1 MEDSPDETTALIR
14 NTPAR
19 FRHGKLFL
27 AVFSAV
33 LGNFNF
39 GFALVFPSPVI
50 PQLQRGDYPGLEMD
64 IHQISWFGSIFTLG
78 AALGGISAM
87 VLNDRVGRKIS
98 IMLSGVPSV
107 LGLLVM
113 GAAQNFWMLLWG
125 RFLTGIAGGITAGS
139 IPVYVSE
146 ISHPSVRGALGSCP
160 QITAVFGSL
169 ALYAFGL
176 VLPWRWLAIAGEIPV
191 VIMIIL
197 LCFMPTS
204 PRYHI
209 MKGNRARAVKS
220 LEWLRGPNS
229 DYLTEFNKI
238 ERSIKSQGTQ
248 WSDLK
253 TPLYYKPIL
262 ISVFMRF
269 LQQMTGITPI
279 LVYLQ
284 PIFQMTAISLVCPKE
299 FIYSHC
305 ESTFIHLKIQRFIAI
320 QEPKY
325 DAALV
330 GAVRLISVAIA
341 ASLMDKAGRKAL
353 LFTSGFLMYLAM
365 LSMTMYTHKT
375 SCSHGNLTVTE
386 GLKSAYLGSTG
397 PAFDPATLIPLIST
411 MVIIFGY
418 AMGWGPITWL
428 LMSEILP
435 LGARGVAS
443 GLCVGVSWITA
454 FVLTQLFMHVV
465 EAYGLFAPFLF
476 FCVISVVNI
485 IFTAKCVP
493 ETKNRTLEE
502 IENYFR
508 TGTNLHHS

>member
-1 MEDSPDETTALIR
+1 MAHHPDETTPLTNNQTPRIR
-14 NTPAR
+14 NGR
-19 FRHGKLFL
+19 LFL

-50 PQLQRGDYPGLEMD
+50 PYLQNDPQLKMN
-64 IHQISWFGSIFTLG
+64 IFQISWFGSIFTIG
-78 AALGGISAM
+78 AALGGLSAM
-87 VLNDRVGRKIS
+87 VMNDRLGRKLS

-113 GAAQNFWMLLWG
+113 GSAQNFGMLLCG
-125 RFLTGIAGGITAGS
+125 RFLTGIAGGITSGC

-176 VLPWRWLAIAGEIPV
+176 ILPWRWLAVAGEVPV
-191 VIMIIL
+191 FVMIVL

-204 PRYHI
+204 PRYLI
-209 MKGNRARAVKS
+209 MKGNKAKAVKS

-229 DYLTEFNKI
+229 DYLTEFDQI
-238 ERSIKSQGTQ
+238 ERSINSQGRAK

-279 LVYLQ
+279 LVYLE
-284 PIFQMTAISLVCPKE
+284 PIFHMTAISLKP
-299 FIYSHC
+299 S
-305 ESTFIHLKIQRFIAI
+305 
-320 QEPKY
+320 Y

-330 GAVRLISVAIA
+330 GVVRLISVSIA

-353 LFTSGFLMYLAM
+353 LLTSGFLMFLAM
-365 LSMTMYTHKT
+365 LSMTMYTHRT
-375 SCSHGNLTVTE
+375 PCNQGNLTLTE
-386 GLKSAYLGSTG
+386 GMSAIHGVSEG
-397 PAFDPATLIPLIST
+397 PAFYPITLIPLIST
-411 MVIIFGY
+411 MLILFGY
-418 AMGWGPITWL
+418 AIGWGPITWL

-465 EAYGLFAPFLF
+465 QAYGLYVPFLF
-476 FCVISVVNI
+476 FCVITVVNI

-493 ETKNRTLEE
+493 ETKGRTLEE
-502 IENYFR
+502 IENYFK
-508 TGTNLHHS
+508 TGRSFTILEP

>member
-1 MEDSPDETTALIR
+1 MKFHVFRAFIYLFFILP
-14 NTPAR
+14 
-19 FRHGKLFL
+19 RHGRLFL

-33 LGNFNF
+33 LGNFTF
-39 GFALVFPSPVI
+39 GFALVFRSPVI
-50 PQLQRGDYPGLEMD
+50 PQLQKGEDPRLQMD

-78 AALGGISAM
+78 AALGGVSAM

-107 LGLLVM
+107 VGLLVM
-113 GAAQNFWMLLWG
+113 GAAQNFWMLLWA

-139 IPVYVSE
+139 IPVSYLGCSFGV
-146 ISHPSVRGALGSCP
+146 LGSCP

-169 ALYAFGL
+169 HFSYTLLISL
-176 VLPWRWLAIAGEIPV
+176 VLPWRWLAVAGEIPV

-204 PRYHI
+204 PRYHVN
-209 MKGNRARAVKS
+209 GS
-220 LEWLRGPNS
+220 
-229 DYLTEFNKI
+229 
-238 ERSIKSQGTQ
+238 ERSINSQVKGGAK

-253 TPLYYKPIL
+253 KPLYYKPIL

-279 LVYLQ
+279 LVYLE
-284 PIFQMTAISLVCPKE
+284 PIFHMTAISLV
-299 FIYSHC
+299 S
-305 ESTFIHLKIQRFIAI
+305 
-320 QEPKY
+320 
-325 DAALV
+325 LV
-330 GAVRLISVAIA
+330 GVVRLMSVVIA

-353 LFTSGFLMYLAM
+353 LFTSGFLIYIAT

-375 SCSHGNLTVTE
+375 PCSHGNLTITE
-386 GLKSAYLGSTG
+386 GLKSTYGGSTG
-397 PAFDPATLIPLIST
+397 PAFDPITLIPLISS

-418 AMGWGPITWL
+418 AMCWGPITLL

-454 FVLTQLFMHVV
+454 FILTQLFMLVV

-476 FCVISVVNI
+476 FCVVSVVNI

-493 ETKNRTLEE
+493 ETKGRTLEE
-502 IENYFR
+502 IKNYFR
-508 TGTNLHHS
+508 TGRTFTILDA

>member
-1 MEDSPDETTALIR
+1 MADRSDEATPLINNSPPRIS
-14 NTPAR
+14 
-19 FRHGKLFL
+19 HGKLYL

-50 PQLQRGDYPGLEMD
+50 PQLKQGDDTRLQMNV
-64 IHQISWFGSIFTLG
+64 HQISWFGSIFTLG
-78 AALGGISAM
+78 AAAGGLSAM
-87 VLNDRVGRKIS
+87 FLNDRVGRKIS
-98 IMLSGVPSV
+98 IMISGLPSV

-113 GAAQNFWMLLWG
+113 GSAQNFWMLLWG

-176 VLPWRWLAIAGEIPV
+176 ILPWRWLAVAGEVPV
-191 VIMIIL
+191 VIMMLL
-197 LCFMPTS
+197 LCCMPTS

-209 MKGNRARAVKS
+209 MKGNRAKAVKS

-229 DYLTEFNKI
+229 DYMTEFNKI
-238 ERSIKSQGTQ
+238 ERSITTQGVQ

-253 TPLYYKPIL
+253 TKSYYKPIL
-262 ISVFMRF
+262 ISVVMRF

-279 LVYLQ
+279 LVYLE
-284 PIFQMTAISLVCPKE
+284 PIFHLTAISL
-299 FIYSHC
+299 
-305 ESTFIHLKIQRFIAI
+305 
-320 QEPKY
+320 EPKY

-353 LFTSGFLMYLAM
+353 LFTSGFLIYIAM
-365 LSMTMYTHKT
+365 LSMTMYTHQT
-375 SCSHGNLTVTE
+375 PCSQGNLTLTD
-386 GLKSAYLGSTG
+386 GLNISSEVQAGA
-397 PAFDPATLIPLIST
+397 AFDPKTLIPLISA

-465 EAYGLFAPFLF
+465 VAYGLYVPFLF
-476 FCVISVVNI
+476 FCVVSVVNI

-493 ETKNRTLEE
+493 ETKGRTLEE

-508 TGTNLHHS
+508 TGRSFTIHDP